1 VTATAALVV
10 EGRRAGFVTRA
21 AAMLVDAVIVT
32 SSLRT
37 THWVLQVLARAL
49 RGMAPPVDLAALV
62 IALSPV
68 FTVIY
73 CVAFWCT
80 IGQTP
85 GKWLMGI
92 KVVGDDGGRVT
103 VTRALLRLFG
113 YLVSALPFYLG
124 FLAVLA
130 PRRLSWHD
138 RFAHTEVVYVSG
150 PRAAPRRAIA

>member
-1 VTATAALVV
+1 MTATATAALA
-10 EGRRAGFVTRA
+10 GRRAGFVTRA
-21 AAMLVDAVIVT
+21 AALLVDAVIVT

-37 THWVLQVLARAL
+37 TSWVLEVLARAL

-62 IALSPV
+62 LALSPV
-68 FTVIY
+68 FVVVY

-92 KVVGDDGGRVT
+92 RVVGADGGRVT
-103 VTRALLRLFG
+103 VTRALLRLCG

-124 FLAVLA
+124 FLSVLG

-150 PRAAPRRAIA
+150 SPAAARRAIA

>member
-1 VTATAALVV
+1 MSATAAVA
-10 EGRRAGFVTRA
+10 GRRAGFVTRA
-21 AAMLVDAVIVT
+21 AALLVDTVIVT

-37 THWVLQVLARAL
+37 THWVLEVLARAL

-68 FTVIY
+68 FTVAY
-73 CVAFWCT
+73 CLAFWCT

-92 KVVGDDGGRVT
+92 KVVAADGGPVT
-103 VTRALLRLFG
+103 VWRGLLRLAG

-150 PRAAPRRAIA
+150 PTPATRRAIA

>member
-1 VTATAALVV
+1 MTATAVL

-21 AAMLVDAVIVT
+21 AAMFVDTVVVT

-37 THWVLQVLARAL
+37 TAWLLDVLARAL

-62 IALSPV
+62 LALSPLLIV
-68 FTVIY
+68 AY
-73 CVAFWCT
+73 CLAFWCT
-80 IGQTP
+80 MGQTP

-92 KVVGDDGGRVT
+92 KIVGADGGRVT
-103 VTRALLRLFG
+103 VRRGLLRLFG

-124 FLAVLA
+124 FLAVLG

-138 RFAHTEVVYVSG
+138 RFAHTEVVYTSG
-150 PRAAPRRAIA
+150 PPAIRRRAIA

>member
-1 VTATAALVV
+1 
-10 EGRRAGFVTRA
+10 
-21 AAMLVDAVIVT
+21 M
-32 SSLRT
+32 
-37 THWVLQVLARAL
+37 LARAL

-62 IALSPV
+62 IALSPLFIV
-68 FTVIY
+68 AY

-92 KVVGDDGGRVT
+92 KVVGADGGRVT
-103 VTRALLRLFG
+103 VWRALLRLVG

-124 FLAVLA
+124 FLSVLG

-138 RFAHTEVVYVSG
+138 RFAHTEVVYVSERV
-150 PRAAPRRAIA
+150 PRHAARLRERPTCGRARGHQIPRGHAHPA